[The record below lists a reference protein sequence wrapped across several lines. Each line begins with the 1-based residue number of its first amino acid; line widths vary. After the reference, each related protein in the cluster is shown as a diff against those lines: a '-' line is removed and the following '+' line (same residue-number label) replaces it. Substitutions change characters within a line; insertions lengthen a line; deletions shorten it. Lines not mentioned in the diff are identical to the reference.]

1 VANSGEC
8 VPDNSYICCCAA
20 SAAGAATRHRT
31 FDQQVNALQITP
43 SGGLIGFRI
52 AEDLLTKEYKED
64 KEKPEILLGGNHN
77 E

>member
-1 VANSGEC
+1 MRAKHANVCG
-8 VPDNSYICCCAA
+8 CAA
-20 SAAGAATRHRT
+20 SAAIPYRNLDR
-31 FDQQVNALQITP
+31 QVNALQITP